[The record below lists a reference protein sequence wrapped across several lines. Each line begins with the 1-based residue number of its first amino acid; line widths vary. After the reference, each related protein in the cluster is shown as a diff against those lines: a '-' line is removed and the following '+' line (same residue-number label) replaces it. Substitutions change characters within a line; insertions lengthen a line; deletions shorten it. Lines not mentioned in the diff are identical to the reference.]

1 MRATKDKIDF
11 NMFCRFS
18 MTPALY
24 NKMRFSGLEY
34 EDGKDQL
41 KPAHLNLKQVSSQ
54 SGSKKK
60 IKLTPSE

>member
-1 MRATKDKIDF
+1 
-11 NMFCRFS
+11 

-24 NKMRFSGLEY
+24 NKMKFSGFEY

-41 KPAHLNLKQVSSQ
+41 KPAHLNLKLASGQSS
-54 SGSKKK
+54 SKKK

>member
-24 NKMRFSGLEY
+24 NKMKFSGFEY

-41 KPAHLNLKQVSSQ
+41 KPAHLNLKLASGQ